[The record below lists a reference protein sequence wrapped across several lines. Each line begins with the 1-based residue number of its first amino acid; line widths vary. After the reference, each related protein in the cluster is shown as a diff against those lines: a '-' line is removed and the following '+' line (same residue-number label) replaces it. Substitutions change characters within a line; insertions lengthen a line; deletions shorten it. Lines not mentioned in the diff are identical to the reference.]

1 QARRHLPD
9 GVDAMLDTLG
19 AKAPAELSVDAMG
32 AVARGGRIVQIGGV
46 AGPIP
51 IDPHPFMC
59 AQLQYIGS
67 LWFTPTEGD
76 ELVGMIGAGLVDLDL
91 LEPRAYPLDQLN
103 EALAAVESQANGFT
117 NFHITH
123 A

>member
-1 QARRHLPD
+1 M
-9 GVDAMLDTLG
+9 VDTLG
-19 AKAPAELSVDAMG
+19 AKAPAALSVDAMR

-67 LWFTPTEGD
+67 LWFSNVEGD
-76 ELVGMIGAGLVDLDL
+76 EMARLIDSGMVDLSL
-91 LEPRAYPLDQLN
+91 IEERPYRLDQLDR
-103 EALAAVESQANGFT
+103 ALDDIQTQGDGFT
-117 NFHITH
+117 NFHIVNG
-123 A
+123 